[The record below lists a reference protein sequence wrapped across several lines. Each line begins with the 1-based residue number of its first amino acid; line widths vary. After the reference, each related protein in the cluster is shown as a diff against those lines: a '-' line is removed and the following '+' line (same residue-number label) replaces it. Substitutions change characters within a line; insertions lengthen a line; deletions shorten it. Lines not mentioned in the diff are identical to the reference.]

1 MGEVRSNGDVYQ
13 NGSRVGEIRSNGD
26 VYKNGSR
33 IGEARNMTTADRRK
47 VAVLYFYGFFAL

>member
-1 MGEVRSNGDVYQ
+1 MPWKTMTF
-13 NGSRVGEIRSNGD
+13 SNGD